1 MVAVFY
7 TPLGNIKITAEQ
19 NRIETVEFSNEP
31 LTPDESCSPVI
42 QVAKQELEAYFAKKR
57 TKLEFPIHMKGT
69 DFQKKVWQELLNI
82 PFGKT
87 ISYHDLSVALGD
99 PKSIRAAA
107 SANGKNP
114 LAIVVPCHRVIG
126 SNGDLVGYAG
136 GLDKKKWLL
145 QHEGVINQLDIFEP

>member
-1 MVAVFY
+1 MGAVFH
-7 TPLGNIKITAEQ
+7 TPLGNMKITAV
-19 NRIETVEFSNEP
+19 NDKIEAVEFSNEP
-31 LTPDESCSPVI
+31 LTQDEPGNPVI
-42 QVAKQELEAYFAKKR
+42 QAAKQELEEYFAEKR
-57 TKLEFPIHMKGT
+57 TKFEFPIHMKGT
-69 DFQKKVWQELLNI
+69 DFQQKVWQELLNI

-87 ISYHDLSVALGD
+87 ISYHELSVALGD

-145 QHEGVINQLDIFEP
+145 QHEGVINQLDIFEQ